1 MRKFTAVLCLFL
13 ILFSPLRAFAEDDP
27 EILRY
32 DAMASQ
38 TEIPV
43 DILSVMAG
51 RDSFVSNPAGPE
63 NFDIP
68 CRNAILVEENTG
80 RVLYAKNSEDCVPMA
95 SITKI
100 MTLILVME
108 AIESGKITY
117 NDIVP
122 VSKHAFETGGSQIWL
137 EPGEQ
142 LTVDEMIKAVTVASA
157 NDAAVALAE
166 FVGGSEEA
174 FCRLMNDKA
183 KALGME
189 NTHFVNACGLDAEG
203 HYSSATDVSIMAR
216 ELMKHKDIFKYSG
229 IWLDYLRNGQTQ
241 LVNTNK
247 LLKSYNGI
255 TGLKTGTTSKA
266 GVCICATA
274 QRNDLSLVAVV
285 LGANSGTERF
295 AAAKTL
301 LDFGFQNFE
310 TKAFP
315 ETTDLPVRLPVKFGT
330 EDFVG
335 LECQR
340 PEKLLF
346 AKGATSNLTC
356 KVDLPESISA
366 PVTKGMR
373 IGTLSLYSEGGKIAR
388 YDIIAT
394 ENTDK
399 MDFKKA
405 LAILTNK
412 AASM

>member
-1 MRKFTAVLCLFL
+1 MM
-13 ILFSPLRAFAEDDP
+13 PW
-27 EILRY
+27 
-32 DAMASQ
+32 ASQ

-80 RVLYAKNSEDCVPMA
+80 RVLYEKNSEDCVPMA

-203 HYSSATDVSIMAR
+203 HYSSAADVSIMAQR
-216 ELMKHKDIFKYSG
+216 VDE
-229 IWLDYLRNGQTQ
+229 TQ
-241 LVNTNK
+241 
-247 LLKSYNGI
+247 GH
-255 TGLKTGTTSKA
+255 
-266 GVCICATA
+266 
-274 QRNDLSLVAVV
+274 
-285 LGANSGTERF
+285 F
-295 AAAKTL
+295 
-301 LDFGFQNFE
+301 
-310 TKAFP
+310 
-315 ETTDLPVRLPVKFGT
+315 
-330 EDFVG
+330 
-335 LECQR
+335 
-340 PEKLLF
+340 
-346 AKGATSNLTC
+346 
-356 KVDLPESISA
+356 
-366 PVTKGMR
+366 
-373 IGTLSLYSEGGKIAR
+373 
-388 YDIIAT
+388 
-394 ENTDK
+394 
-399 MDFKKA
+399 
-405 LAILTNK
+405 
-412 AASM
+412 

>member
-1 MRKFTAVLCLFL
+1 M
-13 ILFSPLRAFAEDDP
+13 
-27 EILRY
+27 
-32 DAMASQ
+32 
-38 TEIPV
+38 
-43 DILSVMAG
+43 
-51 RDSFVSNPAGPE
+51 
-63 NFDIP
+63 
-68 CRNAILVEENTG
+68 
-80 RVLYAKNSEDCVPMA
+80 
-95 SITKI
+95 
-100 MTLILVME
+100 
-108 AIESGKITY
+108 
-117 NDIVP
+117 
-122 VSKHAFETGGSQIWL
+122 
-137 EPGEQ
+137 
-142 LTVDEMIKAVTVASA
+142 
-157 NDAAVALAE
+157 
-166 FVGGSEEA
+166 
-174 FCRLMNDKA
+174 
-183 KALGME
+183 
-189 NTHFVNACGLDAEG
+189 
-203 HYSSATDVSIMAR
+203 
-216 ELMKHKDIFKYSG
+216 
-229 IWLDYLRNGQTQ
+229 RNGKTQ

-315 ETTDLPVRLPVKFGT
+315 ETADLPVRLPVKFGT

-399 MDFKKA
+399 IDFKKA

>member
-1 MRKFTAVLCLFL
+1 MERRNLALLCAGVLCFWLFAL
-13 ILFSPLRAFAEDDP
+13 AFGTAEGRGVAVQAELPTAAPAAVEDVPVVDAAAQPQLSLNCRA
-27 EILRY
+27 
-32 DAMASQ
+32 
-38 TEIPV
+38 
-43 DILSVMAG
+43 
-51 RDSFVSNPAGPE
+51 
-63 NFDIP
+63 
-68 CRNAILVEENTG
+68 AILVDQDTG
-80 RVLYAKNSEDCVPMA
+80 TVLYEKNADEQVPIA
-95 SITKI
+95 SITKV
-100 MTLILVME
+100 MTLLLTFETIHNGQLTLE
-108 AIESGKITY
+108 TT
-117 NDIVP
+117 VP
-122 VSKHAFETGGSQIWL
+122 VSEHAYHMGGSQIWL

-142 LTVDEMIKAVTVASA
+142 FTLDEMIKAICVSSA

-315 ETTDLPVRLPVKFGT
+315 ETADLPVRLPVKFGT

-356 KVDLPESISA
+356 KVDLPESIPA

>member
-32 DAMASQ
+32 DAMAAQ

-80 RVLYAKNSEDCVPMA
+80 RVLYEKDSEKQVPMA

-137 EPGEQ
+137 EPGEKF
-142 LTVDEMIKAVTVASA
+142 TVDEMIKAVTVSSA

-174 FCRLMNDKA
+174 FCRRMNDKA
-183 KALGME
+183 
-189 NTHFVNACGLDAEG
+189 
-203 HYSSATDVSIMAR
+203 
-216 ELMKHKDIFKYSG
+216 KDIFKYSG

-315 ETTDLPVRLPVKFGT
+315 ETADLPVRLPVKFGT

-335 LECQR
+335 LECQS

-356 KVDLPESISA
+356 KVDLPEIISA
-366 PVTKGMR
+366 PVTKGMK

-399 MDFKKA
+399 IDFKKA